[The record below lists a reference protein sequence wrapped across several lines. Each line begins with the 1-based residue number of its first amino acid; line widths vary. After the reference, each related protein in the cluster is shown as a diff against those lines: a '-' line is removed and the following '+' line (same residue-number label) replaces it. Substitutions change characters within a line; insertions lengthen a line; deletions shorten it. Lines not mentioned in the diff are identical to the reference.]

1 MLDIQAL
8 RTDLDGVVAQLKI
21 RGFEFDSASFTT
33 FENER
38 KTVQTRTQE
47 LQAKRN
53 NTSKQIGIA
62 KSKGEDVSAIMA
74 EVAGLGDQLKA
85 DEARLIEL
93 QASLQNLL
101 LNVPNLPH
109 SSVPQ
114 GKSEAD
120 NVEVRK
126 VGTPRTFDF
135 EVKDHTD
142 VGTPLGLDFDTG
154 IKLSGTRFTFMR
166 GHIAK
171 LHRALAQFMLDT
183 QTEQHGY
190 EECYTP
196 YLVNAETLT
205 GTGQLPKFE
214 EDLFS
219 LQHNATDFKGLRL
232 EHDFPDDLIG
242 LTTAVEER
250 STHAAL
256 TWLAEWYKLQGS
268 LYLIPT
274 SEVTLTNTVRD
285 EIVPLESL
293 PIKLT
298 AHTPCF
304 RSEAGSYGR
313 DTKGMIRQHQFDK
326 VEMVQIVHP
335 DTSYAALEEMVGHA
349 ENILKALGLP
359 YRVVSLCTGDMGFG
373 AAKTYD
379 LEVWLPAQNTYREIS
394 SVSNCEA
401 FQARRLQARFR
412 NESGKP
418 ELVHTLNGS
427 GLAVGRTLVA
437 VLENYQNSDGSVTVP
452 EVLRPYMNGLEKLT
466 ISK

>member
-8 RTDLDGVVAQLKI
+8 RNDLDGVVAQLKR
-21 RGFEFDSASFTT
+21 RGFAFDAAKFTGL
-33 FENER
+33 EQER
-38 KTVQTRTQE
+38 KTVQTRTQD

-53 NTSKQIGIA
+53 NTSKQIGMA
-62 KSKGEDVSAIMA
+62 KAKGEDVSAIMT

-85 DEARLIEL
+85 DEARLSEL
-93 QASLQNLL
+93 QAELQNLL

-109 SSVPQ
+109 ASVPQ
-114 GKSEAD
+114 GKSEED
-120 NVEVRK
+120 NVEVRRI
-126 VGTPRTFDF
+126 GTPRVFDF
-135 EVKDHTD
+135 EIKDHAD
-142 VGTPLGLDFDTG
+142 VGAPLGLDFDTG
-154 IKLSGTRFTFMR
+154 AKLSGARFTLMR
-166 GHIAK
+166 GQIAK

-183 QTEQHGY
+183 QTDHHGY
-190 EECYTP
+190 TECYTP
-196 YLVNAETLT
+196 YMVNAESLI

-219 LQHNATDFKGLRL
+219 LNHNDSK
-232 EHDFPDDLIG
+232 
-242 LTTAVEER
+242 
-250 STHAAL
+250 
-256 TWLAEWYKLQGS
+256 

-285 EIVPLESL
+285 EIVPLEAL

-335 DTSYAALEEMVGHA
+335 DQSYEALEQMVGHA
-349 ENILKALGLP
+349 ENILQALELP

-412 NESGKP
+412 NENGKP

-437 VLENYQNSDGSVTVP
+437 VLENYQQADGSVKVP
-452 EVLRPYMNGLEKLT
+452 QVLRAYMNNLEYIKA
-466 ISK
+466 